1 MAGLVDARENAVL
14 DRLFGLAALTP
25 PGTYYV
31 GLMTS
36 APNDDGT
43 GVVEPIGGS
52 YGRVAVTNDLTQWPA
67 AGGGQKSNANDIVFP
82 TASAPGWGTVTHFGL
97 FDAPAGGNLWA
108 FGPLDAP
115 RTVLNGD
122 DFRFLSGALTI
133 TLD

>member
-1 MAGLVDARENAVL
+1 MAGLVDSRENAVL

-31 GLMTS
+31 GLMTT
-36 APNDDGT
+36 APADDGS

-52 YGRVAVTNDLTQWPA
+52 YARVAVTNDLTQWPA
-67 AGGGQKSNANDIVFP
+67 ASGGQKSNANDIVFP
-82 TASAPGWGTVTHFGL
+82 TASAGWGTVTHFGL
-97 FDAPAGGNLWA
+97 FDAAVAGNLVA

>member
-1 MAGLVDARENAVL
+1 MAGLVDSRENAVL

-31 GLMTS
+31 GLMTT
-36 APNDDGT
+36 APADDGS

-52 YGRVAVTNDLTQWPA
+52 YARVGVTNDLTQWPA
-67 AGGGQKSNANDIVFP
+67 ASGGQKSNANDIVFP
-82 TASAPGWGTVTHFGL
+82 TASAGWGTVTHFGL
-97 FDAPAGGNLWA
+97 FDAAVAGNLVA